1 MVWECDGKRGA
12 LYRKNTGGNE
22 SMREEE
28 ERKAQEKMLGQC
40 EA

>member
-12 LYRKNTGGNE
+12 LYRKNSGGNE